1 MKKESS
7 TQKVCSFYVSNM
19 HFATMILPFV
29 SKQKEEKTKIVTFFE
44 NNYTTNIELVLSKL
58 TISEDRKK
66 ELLTLNWK
74 DTKLSKFIDI
84 EKILKNQ
91 IRKNEKYL
99 IIVNGSE
106 EYINII
112 NECIERYFEKSKR
125 RIDLNNVKII
135 DFYEVG
141 SFNDNIKEILDKHNS
156 IFNTS
161 GEHKIEEIFEG
172 YEKQELKINA

>member
-1 MKKESS
+1 MDLDKMFLK
-7 TQKVCSFYVSNM
+7 TFLKNFNDIPFTIR
-19 HFATMILPFV
+19 FADGEEMVLGTEPSKFKLILNAP
-29 SKQKEEKTKIVTFFE
+29 
-44 NNYTTNIELVLSKL
+44 L
-58 TISEDRKK
+58 RKK

-74 DTKLSKFIDI
+74 DTKLAKFIDI

-141 SFNDNIKEILDKHNS
+141 SFNDNIKEI
-156 IFNTS
+156 
-161 GEHKIEEIFEG
+161 FEG

>member
-29 SKQKEEKTKIVTFFE
+29 SKQMEEKTKIVTFFE

-74 DTKLSKFIDI
+74 DTKLAKFIDI

-99 IIVNGSE
+99 I
-106 EYINII
+106 II